1 MKITAPRG
9 YSKER
14 DNLEK
19 YNKFINELSVRI
31 EGGWPPADHIPH
43 DEDLLRHTLRSSPDS
58 DQFLK
63 GNRLTLQPDSD
74 KKTESDK
81 KSTSSINTKRD
92 RQSANQR
99 ERQQFSEDE
108 ELPFQQG
115 FPLKENSVN
124 SKIRSHNREI
134 FMAFLSDA
142 TNQKV
147 DSTAQQGLDYDEF
160 LSEPEITEAAVAMK
174 ILHRES
180 QSPSI

>member
-1 MKITAPRG
+1 MELQ
-9 YSKER
+9 SS
-14 DNLEK
+14 EK
-19 YNKFINELSVRI
+19 QQ
-31 EGGWPPADHIPH
+31 
-43 DEDLLRHTLRSSPDS
+43 LL
-58 DQFLK
+58 
-63 GNRLTLQPDSD
+63 
-74 KKTESDK
+74 
-81 KSTSSINTKRD
+81 
-92 RQSANQR
+92 
-99 ERQQFSEDE
+99 EDE

-115 FPLKENSVN
+115 FPLKEDNIN
-124 SKIRSHNREI
+124 LKTRGHNRKI